1 MNLLKSFAIF
11 FFDILDLFHQKK
23 IINYLKKEENEISNM
38 IDIGCHK
45 GKYFDLFSRY
55 YGIEKAILIEPQIK
69 YFHYL
74 RKKYRKKKNI
84 KVFNYAVSDKN
95 GYKNFYINHHD
106 LTSSLNT
113 INQKNSFLKIKS
125 KIFGLK
131 TEDMIRTKLKVK
143 VQKLDFLIEKLKIRK
158 FDLIKIDTEG
168 HELEVLQGGR
178 KFIKKFKIILIEFR
192 HDDIFKN
199 YNSKKIH
206 KFIINN
212 NFLLKKK
219 FKFPFTTWEDR
230 IYIKK

>member
-23 IINYLKKEENEISNM
+23 IINYIKKEEYEIINM

-45 GKYFDLFSRY
+45 GKYFDLFSKFYR
-55 YGIEKAILIEPQIK
+55 IKKAVLIEPQIK
-69 YFHYL
+69 YFNYL
-74 RKKYRKKKNI
+74 KKNTEKKNI

-192 HDDIFKN
+192 NDDVFKN

-212 NFLLKKK
+212 NFFLKKK

>member
-23 IINYLKKEENEISNM
+23 IINYIKKEENEIINM

-45 GKYFDLFSRY
+45 GKYFDLFSKFYR
-55 YGIEKAILIEPQIK
+55 IKKAVLIEPQTK
-69 YFHYL
+69 YFNYL
-74 RKKYRKKKNI
+74 RKKYKSKKNI
-84 KVFNYAVSDKN
+84 KIFNHAISDKN
-95 GYKNFYINHHD
+95 GFKTFYINHHD

-131 TEDMIRTKLKVK
+131 TEDMIQTKVK
-143 VQKLDFLIEKLKIRK
+143 INVKKLDYLIEKLKIK
-158 FDLIKIDTEG
+158 KLDLIKIDTEG
-168 HELEVLQGGR
+168 HELEVLKGGK

-192 HDDIFKN
+192 NDDVFKN
-199 YNSKKIH
+199 YNANKIH
-206 KFIINN
+206 KFILNN

-230 IYIKK
+230 IYIRR